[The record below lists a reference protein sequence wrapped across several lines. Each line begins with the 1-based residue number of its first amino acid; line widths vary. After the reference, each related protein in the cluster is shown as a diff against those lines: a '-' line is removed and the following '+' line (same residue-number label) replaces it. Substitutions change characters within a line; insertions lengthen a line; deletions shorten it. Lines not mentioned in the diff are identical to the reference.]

1 MIALKPVLL
10 AWLEEA
16 EAARRDPDGTNGLLP
31 AGEKK
36 RDWIN
41 HSHTMIV
48 IIFILFILWFL
59 LSLLKII
66 PLNCR
71 PSGAATAIS
80 LIFLYLLY
88 SN

>member
-48 IIFILFILWFL
+48 IIFILWFL
-59 LSLLKII
+59 LSLLKTI

-71 PSGAATAIS
+71 PSGTAIS
-80 LIFLYLLY
+80 LIFLYLLC

>member
-41 HSHTMIV
+41 HSHTIV
-48 IIFILFILWFL
+48 NIIFQGLLITAIFSFL
-59 LSLLKII
+59 LIKQF
-66 PLNCR
+66 R
-71 PSGAATAIS
+71 
-80 LIFLYLLY
+80 
-88 SN
+88 

>member
-48 IIFILFILWFL
+48 IIFILWFL
-59 LSLLKII
+59 LSLLRLI

-71 PSGAATAIS
+71 PSGTATSI
-80 LIFLYLLY
+80 Y
-88 SN
+88 SPICFA

>member
-41 HSHTMIV
+41 HSHTTID
-48 IIFILFILWFL
+48 IIFILLILWFL

-71 PSGAATAIS
+71 PSGTAIS
-80 LIFLYLLY
+80 LIFLYLLC

>member
-41 HSHTMIV
+41 HSHTV
-48 IIFILFILWFL
+48 VNIIFIFTSIFSFL
-59 LSLLKII
+59 LLKQF
-66 PLNCR
+66 R
-71 PSGAATAIS
+71 
-80 LIFLYLLY
+80 
-88 SN
+88 